1 MSQVFAKLQEI
12 ESQIDGEIKQ
22 IGKKITELLQE
33 KRKLSN
39 LQRLLKP
46 KTLKKKKVEKV
57 ERSNSVLLSYKKYLK
72 NNVHVTTSTK
82 NKYLTVAKIYL
93 KELHR
98 LGYLATD
105 ITVNIKNFKQN
116 KKYKRVGLN
125 DDEINLLINNLS
137 NTDDYRLRA
146 ILALLTLQGLRQ
158 IEIVRLNLQDIDF
171 EQKTMMVT
179 GKGADIKN

>member
-1 MSQVFAKLQEI
+1 MEKFIQTVQQQQVVTSTTCNVDPNQIFEKLDI
-12 ESQIDGEIKQ
+12 SNSTKKDYLSYIDKFIKYVRRT
-22 IGKKITELLQE
+22 GF
-33 KRKLSN
+33 
-39 LQRLLKP
+39 
-46 KTLKKKKVEKV
+46 
-57 ERSNSVLLSYKKYLK
+57 SNSVLLSYKKYLK